1 MPVMYNSFSPASSV
15 ILAMSSVEELV
26 IAETFEEFSA
36 MEAFEHLGEELADS
50 RSMHFKQEGTNSSW
64 DALFVE
70 QVMNRAPSED
80 LHNSLL
86 ASQGLAF
93 FEEIHKKASHDRIR
107 ECYDDF
113 EGCQT

>member
-1 MPVMYNSFSPASSV
+1 M
-15 ILAMSSVEELV
+15 
-26 IAETFEEFSA
+26 IAEAGEEFVTV
-36 MEAFEHLGEELADS
+36 EAFEHSGEELILPVK
-50 RSMHFKQEGTNSSW
+50 RR
-64 DALFVE
+64 FVE

-86 ASQGLAF
+86 ASQDLAF
-93 FEEIHKKASHDRIR
+93 FEEIHKKASHDQIR